1 MHRRQAFHRR
11 LWMVFDGGQWR
22 LDPVCAGA
30 EGAQVFKGWVWRM
43 LGLNQAGFLDGFWS
57 MLVRIQVSSLE
68 WRLPLLT
75 RRKDYNNTARLKD
88 LMTAPPMSAERHA
101 AINRKRIEE
110 RRMLE
115 DLRQQKAERNDL
127 F

>member
-1 MHRRQAFHRR
+1 
-11 LWMVFDGGQWR
+11 
-22 LDPVCAGA
+22 
-30 EGAQVFKGWVWRM
+30 
-43 LGLNQAGFLDGFWS
+43 

-68 WRLPLLT
+68 SMEGILLT

-88 LMTAPPMSAERHA
+88 LMTVPPMSAERHA

>member
-1 MHRRQAFHRR
+1 MEVALH
-11 LWMVFDGGQWR
+11 
-22 LDPVCAGA
+22 
-30 EGAQVFKGWVWRM
+30 
-43 LGLNQAGFLDGFWS
+43 
-57 MLVRIQVSSLE
+57 
-68 WRLPLLT
+68 T
-75 RRKDYNNTARLKD
+75 RSRKDYNNTAPLKE
-88 LMTAPPMSAERHA
+88 LMTVPPMSADRHA

>member
-1 MHRRQAFHRR
+1 M
-11 LWMVFDGGQWR
+11 
-22 LDPVCAGA
+22 
-30 EGAQVFKGWVWRM
+30 
-43 LGLNQAGFLDGFWS
+43 
-57 MLVRIQVSSLE
+57 
-68 WRLPLLT
+68 LT
-75 RRKDYNNTARLKD
+75 RKKDYNHTAPLKD

-115 DLRQQKAERNDL
+115 DMRQQKAARNEL